1 MKGIQFLNSLS
12 RWQDSSSSLFS
23 PLEIPKKLLQQL
35 KNPQDKY
42 KTIHVAG
49 TNGKGTTCAL
59 FAEVLKQEGFKVGLF
74 TSPHLIDV
82 TERCRINSKSIEQ
95 EKFNQSLEKVAELVN
110 WDSNAITYFVATAI
124 ASFLCFKSEKV
135 DYAVIEVGLGGL
147 YDATNVIKKPELTVI
162 TNIALDHTD
171 VLGRSIKEIALN
183 KAGIIKEDVPL
194 ITGKLQKEAHEVL
207 IKKPLILENY
217 KPQKK
222 LEEDL
227 NLIFQTDIGKSA
239 INIVKTSQK
248 ILNFS
253 NQSFSK
259 ALENFYWPAR
269 MELKNNLLIDAAHNL
284 AGLKALFN
292 EIPKIK
298 EKHNFKNEKIFI
310 ALKKR
315 AGWERCLEFLKD
327 YEISFVDWEQGLSR
341 EEIATVI
348 KNDFEFL
355 DVDTKLFTEIN
366 TLYVVTGSIYYVSS
380 LSYKE

>member
-1 MKGIQFLNSLS
+1 MKGIKFLNSLS
-12 RWQDSSSSLFS
+12 RWQEKGQSSNSPFS
-23 PLEIPKKLLQQL
+23 PLEIPKKLLEKL
-35 KNPQDKY
+35 DNPQDKY

-82 TERCRINSKSIEQ
+82 TERCRINNKPIEL
-95 EKFNQSLEKVAELVN
+95 EKFNKSLEKVAELVN
-110 WDSNAITYFVATAI
+110 WKSNAITYFVATAL
-124 ASFLCFKSEKV
+124 ASFLSFESECV

-171 VLGRSIKEIALN
+171 VLGNSIKEIAIN
-183 KAGIIKEDVPL
+183 KAGIVKTDIPL
-194 ITGKLQKEAHEVL
+194 ITGNLQKEAFEVL
-207 IKKPLILENY
+207 SQKPITLENYNNKNNSPLILNTE
-217 KPQKK
+217 
-222 LEEDL
+222 
-227 NLIFQTDIGKSA
+227 IGKSA

-253 NQSFSK
+253 DSSFSN
-259 ALENFYWPAR
+259 ALEDFYWPAR
-269 MELKNNLLIDAAHNL
+269 MELKDNLLIDGAHNL

-292 EIPKIK
+292 EIPRIK
-298 EKHNFKNEKIFI
+298 EKYNFKNGKIFI

-327 YEISFVDWEQGLSR
+327 LEVRYVDWEEGLSR
-341 EEIATVI
+341 EEIVSVV
-348 KNDFEFL
+348 KKDFEFL
-355 DVDTKLFTEIN
+355 ELDKKLFRADN
-366 TLYVVTGSIYYVSS
+366 TLYIVTGSIYYVSNIN
-380 LSYKE
+380 LLE